1 MRNIAQFESFLG
13 KGMNEG
19 LKPQSENFVKDMAAK
34 MGVDP
39 EQLLRMVQSD
49 LEEEGVSESKIYEFM
64 GSDGLITMTDFF
76 ILFPSVIAGLV
87 TLALGGTWL
96 EGWRTNKQWI
106 KAEAEQKVKEMIKK
120 DPNLIDRQ
128 EELTAKVAEELKNDP
143 KVQDMLKK
151 AKWEGGK
158 QHPSIKKDRS
168 YARSHIFGGGY

>member
-1 MRNIAQFESFLG
+1 MKNIEQFEDFLG
-13 KGMNEG
+13 KNTNES
-19 LKPQSENFVKDMAAK
+19 LNPASKDFIKTVAAE

-39 EQLLRMVQSD
+39 QELLRMVQSD
-49 LEEEGVSESKIYEFM
+49 LEEDGMSEGKIYEFL
-64 GSDGLITMTDFF
+64 GSDGLITLSDFF

-120 DPNLIDRQ
+120 DPSLIDRQ

-143 KVQDMLKK
+143 KVQEMLKK

-158 QHPSIKKDRS
+158 QHPSIKRDRS
-168 YARSHIFGGGY
+168 SYKTHIFGGGY

>member
-1 MRNIAQFESFLG
+1 MRNIQQFESFLG
-13 KGMNEG
+13 SGMNEG
-19 LKPQSENFVKDMAAK
+19 LKPGSMNFIKDAAAR

-39 EQLLRMVQSD
+39 EELLRMVQAD
-49 LEEEGVSESKIYEFM
+49 LEEEGMNEGKIYEFL

-143 KVQDMLKK
+143 KVREMLKK

-158 QHPSIKKDRS
+158 EHPSIKKDRS

>member
-1 MRNIAQFESFLG
+1 MRNIAQFESFLNE
-13 KGMNEG
+13 GMNGG
-19 LKPQSENFVKDMAAK
+19 LKETSKNFIKSVAAD

-39 EQLLRMVQSD
+39 EELLRMVQSD
-49 LEEEGVSESKIYEFM
+49 LEEDGLSESKINEWI
-64 GSDGLITMTDFF
+64 GGESIATMADFF
-76 ILFPSVIAGLV
+76 VIFPSVVAGLV
-87 TLALGGTWL
+87 TLALGGSWL
-96 EGWRTNKQWI
+96 EGWRTNKRWI

-143 KVQDMLKK
+143 KVREMLKK

>member
-1 MRNIAQFESFLG
+1 MRNIEQFESFFG
-13 KGMNEG
+13 SNMNEG
-19 LKPQSENFVKDMAAK
+19 LKSSSKNFVRDMANQ

-39 EQLLRMVQSD
+39 EELLRMVQSD
-49 LEEEGVSESKIYEFM
+49 LEEEGMHESKIYEFL

-87 TLALGGTWL
+87 TLGLGGTWL

-106 KAEAEQKVKEMIKK
+106 KAEAEQRVKAMIKK

-143 KVQDMLKK
+143 KVQEMLKK

-158 QHPSIKKDRS
+158 KHPSIKRDTTYYKT
-168 YARSHIFGGGY
+168 HIFGGGY